1 MKYYPWQYMECEIW
15 GNYILCWEVG
25 NIIPLIKQFENL
37 SGMLVT
43 SESKTT
49 FLYIDSK
56 KEKIFT
62 PIIKEKKRESN
73 FILVNEINIA
83 IYRR

>member
-1 MKYYPWQYMECEIW
+1 M
-15 GNYILCWEVG
+15 G

-83 IYRR
+83 IYRRLLVNRVFRP

>member
-1 MKYYPWQYMECEIW
+1 M
-15 GNYILCWEVG
+15 VG

>member
-1 MKYYPWQYMECEIW
+1 M
-15 GNYILCWEVG
+15 G

-83 IYRR
+83 IYRRELV

>member
-1 MKYYPWQYMECEIW
+1 M
-15 GNYILCWEVG
+15 G